1 MDSDE
6 VGLLGTGCERASLS
20 LPDFPRVRCFGV
32 LFLLNGVVV
41 PKFGDPCVLCPLLN
55 VNVGVSVCVP
65 EETFCFFF
73 MGVVSIWNLAS
84 PSIFFVS
91 FFFPSYQPLIR
102 VTPLTVQSSRVF

>member
-73 MGVVSIWNLAS
+73 MGVVSIWSLAP
-84 PSIFFVS
+84 PSIFFCW
-91 FFFPSYQPLIR
+91 FFSPAS
-102 VTPLTVQSSRVF
+102 TSSLRISP

>member
-41 PKFGDPCVLCPLLN
+41 PKFGDPCVLCPL
-55 VNVGVSVCVP
+55 S
-65 EETFCFFF
+65 
-73 MGVVSIWNLAS
+73 M
-84 PSIFFVS
+84 
-91 FFFPSYQPLIR
+91 
-102 VTPLTVQSSRVF
+102 